1 MFVVLQVFWMSD
13 GRLSLGNSEKQQL
26 CPPTAEAPVG
36 PQKRTRKMSPHFED
50 FRGQGGKICLM
61 RPRDVSPSREKK
73 KSFHAHPP
81 PTPTPTPFPPTQYLK
96 EEGRKENRQGDDNA
110 RVQMRFA
117 HTEALRACSLR
128 QLLAGYCKVS
138 RCYLDQIKSILPNKL
153 DIAAG
158 GGNTRRRRRPPKF
171 NSVHL
176 R

>member
-1 MFVVLQVFWMSD
+1 MSD
-13 GRLSLGNSEKQQL
+13 GRFSLGNSEKQQL

-50 FRGQGGKICLM
+50 FRGQGKKNM
-61 RPRDVSPSREKK
+61 FNEAPRRFTEQRKK
-73 KSFHAHPP
+73 KNLSGFAP
-81 PTPTPTPFPPTQYLK
+81 PTPFPPTQHLK
-96 EEGRKENRQGDDNA
+96 EEGRKENRQGDDDA

-158 GGNTRRRRRPPKF
+158 GGNTRRRRAPKF